1 MTVSLDLEQL
11 PPPKIIEELDFD
23 AILAA
28 MKADFIARY
37 PEYTADFASD
47 PVAKL
52 LEAAS
57 YREML
62 IRQRVNDA
70 ARSNLLAFATGTD
83 LDHLASFYG
92 VQRLSEESDTG
103 FRLRIQ
109 RVFRAGRT
117 RAARALSVLG
127 FDLG

>member
-62 IRQRVNDA
+62 IRQR
-70 ARSNLLAFATGTD
+70 
-83 LDHLASFYG
+83 
-92 VQRLSEESDTG
+92 
-103 FRLRIQ
+103 
-109 RVFRAGRT
+109 
-117 RAARALSVLG
+117 
-127 FDLG
+127 